1 MIFARGRLV
10 RRKRG
15 VAAIFS
21 AIILFA
27 MIATALLGY
36 IVFINNSN
44 LLASQ
49 ANQARQ
55 NQNQAGSQE
64 RLSLAVY
71 RVSGGSHNNWLW
83 VEAYNTGGVP
93 VTIIAV
99 SVTNSAGHFVSNSN
113 TSSKSPYLVGQPDL
127 NVSLPLTLGAG
138 VNTTA
143 MTGCTTGKGCSIGI
157 NPAALPGYTSGTTVL
172 VNVLTSTGN
181 VFATP
186 YPKVARTATVSG
198 TTTSSQSSTT
208 TAVTTAAGTSTVTQ
222 TTSTTIACSNCG
234 TTTIVGQGTPS
245 LVASFSACPLA
256 GCSSSKYLL
265 NGGAIT
271 LTGNVTNRY
280 TQTITG
286 VQIVIAP
293 VSGIPTGTAYV
304 TRNGVCTPSSV
315 NLAAGQSAL
324 FSCQYTGFSGSSGGS
339 ITFAGYAI
347 GTYLAS
353 KTTSAEATS
362 NPLQIGN
369 VVNTGPWSQSYF
381 TYNFESSEQLT
392 PSSADYVSVGNDH
405 VSYTLNVRNDFN
417 GSLTILDET
426 FLIMMRKGADPTFFV
441 AQNVCYPGQTG
452 CGASPALTS
461 YSCYSGSSMTGCRT
475 VGVGAN
481 TTLIFAACPPTSA
494 SSPGSTSWVWVNSGG
509 GGGCGQTWTPVEGD
523 SVIAVIFYTIGSTT
537 SGTVYAQ
544 ALPFQSEILTYS
556 DSLAVSCTPSPILVG
571 STTTCTAT
579 VTSTT
584 GSVSPSGT
592 IQFTTSPTSG
602 AFSPISGVCTL
613 TTVSGTV
620 AKCSLT
626 FTPSAP
632 ATYVISAS
640 YAGDTSHGPASGVTN
655 VLAGYTATFDSPTI
669 RGAAD
674 VSSATTVLTVT
685 VGGTGS
691 TCTGGSATAV
701 TKSMLGT
708 SGYSTAI
715 LASGTQLC
723 YSYSTVASTTGGKQY
738 AWSATSGT
746 GSAAGLATQSG
757 SFALGAM
764 SSASATYTA
773 QYQVTFAQSG
783 LDGTATGTIV
793 TVNGNTEAYANLPY
807 VAWVTS
813 GQTVTFSWTSPT
825 VPSSVTNERFAFSAS
840 SQSSPY
846 TVSSA
851 VTITGTYKEQL
862 QNTFSASPDA
872 RATWD
877 VATSITITGTVLGTS
892 GSTICTIS
900 TANGGG
906 AAVCSGWADYNTASS
921 FSPTIVTVS
930 GSERWQAYGTSS
942 FTDTTGGNTHS
953 VNYYDQLQ
961 NTYKAT
967 PQAPATW
974 DAVYSIPVIGTVGGA
989 TGTTGCTITTSSGGG
1004 AVSCASWFD
1013 YNTIVT
1019 VTSPLTSGSERWI
1032 AAGVNTF
1039 TQTTGG
1045 NTNNVNYYRQY
1056 QNTYQ
1061 ATPSART
1068 TWDTGTSI
1076 PITGTYLGTTG
1087 STICTITISSGGGAV
1102 SCSGFADYNTQ
1113 ASFSVTSISIS
1124 GNERW
1129 MSSGAISFADT
1140 TGGNTHNVNFYNQL
1154 QNSYKS
1160 TPNGRATWDVVQTL
1174 TISGIQLGAAAN
1186 ICTVATASGGGA
1198 VTCTGWAD
1206 YNSLASYSPITISV
1220 SSNERWSAATPTSF
1234 TDTTGGNTHNVNYWD
1249 TLQNTYGVVT
1259 LGTGPPTWDA
1269 GLSFTFTGEVAG
1281 ATGST
1286 ICIVA
1291 PTSGGTAT
1299 ATCAGWA
1306 DYNTAVSAPTNPAG
1320 QGASIRWQVS
1330 GTSTFTQ
1337 TTAGNTNNV
1346 NYYKQLQNTYQAT
1359 PLART
1364 IWDTATAMTVKGTSF
1379 GTAGQTICTFT
1390 TVSGGGIISCSGWT
1404 DYNTAAS
1411 MTPTSISV
1419 STNER
1424 WQSSGASSWT
1434 QTTGGNVNNLN
1445 FYDQLQ
1451 NTYEATPTSPATW
1464 DAAYSITVTGT
1475 ATGTTGTTGCTIA
1488 AAKGGGAATCTGWF
1502 DYNTVV
1508 TVTSPVVS
1516 GSDRWAASGT
1526 NTFTQTTGGNTNNVN
1541 YARSFGLDPNTSSYN
1556 IARAASGTAA
1566 TTLTI
1571 STTNTNDLIFA
1582 CEYTVDTG
1590 ITQTISAAGLTWTPA
1605 GTSSITTNHGEVTC
1619 WYATAASA
1627 FSGGKSISFGTSS
1640 STSGGKVV
1648 LALAVTGNSLAL
1660 DGSAVFATGSSGLS
1674 SSVGLTTANAPD
1686 LIVGAVFTASSQ
1698 TSFTKGGSYGL
1709 ISSVVTGPSGADEDL
1724 LVSASGSQTVAFSW
1738 SSTSSYWIS
1747 VGLAIDPPAASA
1759 PQGSPLSLSTSDAN
1773 PTASL
1778 GAHLLGFGI
1787 LAALL
1792 DQPRFGATERWGV
1805 NSDRIGKKEIRP
1817 TASAA
1822 FGPASQPAEQVR
1834 PNSRKGDV
1842 SWDE

>member
-1 MIFARGRLV
+1 M
-10 RRKRG
+10 
-15 VAAIFS
+15 
-21 AIILFA
+21 LFA

-44 LLASQ
+44 LLAGQ

-55 NQNQAGSQE
+55 NQNQGASQE
-64 RLSLAVY
+64 SLSLSVY
-71 RVSGGSHNNWLW
+71 KVSGGSHNNWLW

-93 VTIIAV
+93 VTITAV
-99 SVTNSAGHFVSNSN
+99 SVTNSTGRFASLST
-113 TSSKSPYLVGQPDL
+113 TSSQSPYLIGQPDL
-127 NVSLPLTLGAG
+127 NVSLPLTLSAG

-143 MTGCTTGKGCSIGI
+143 MSGCTTGKGCSIGI

-172 VNVLTSTGN
+172 VDVLTSTGN

-186 YPKVARTATVSG
+186 YPKAVRMTTISSTAT
-198 TTTSSQSSTT
+198 SSVSSTNT
-208 TAVTTAAGTSTVTQ
+208 VVTTAAGTSTITQ

-245 LVASFSACPLA
+245 LVASFSACPSA
-256 GCSSSKYLL
+256 GCSSSKYIL
-265 NGGAIT
+265 NGGGVT

-280 TQTITG
+280 AQTITG
-286 VQIVIAP
+286 VQIVITP
-293 VSGIPTGTAYV
+293 VKGIPTGTAYV
-304 TRNGVCTPSSV
+304 TQNGACTPSSV
-315 NLAAGQSAL
+315 NLAAGHSTL
-324 FSCQYTGFSGSSGGS
+324 FTCQYTGFSGSSGGS

-347 GTYLAS
+347 GTYSAS

-381 TYNFESSEQLT
+381 TYNFESSKQLT
-392 PSSADYVSVGNDH
+392 PSSADYISVGNDH
-405 VSYTLNVRNDFN
+405 VSYFLNVRNNFN
-417 GSLTILDET
+417 GSLTILDES
-426 FLIMMRKGADPTFFV
+426 FLIMMRKGADPTFFI
-441 AQNVCYPGQTG
+441 AKNVCYPGQTG
-452 CGASPALTS
+452 CGASPTLTS
-461 YSCYSGSSMTGCRT
+461 YNCYSGSSMTGCTT

-481 TTLIFAACPPTSA
+481 TTLIFAACPSTSA
-494 SSPGSTSWVWVNSGG
+494 KSPGTTNWVWASSGG
-509 GGGCGQTWTPVEGD
+509 GGGCGQSWTPVEGD
-523 SVIAVIFYTIGSTT
+523 SVIAVIYYTIGSTT
-537 SGTVYAQ
+537 SGTVYSQ
-544 ALPFQSEILTYS
+544 ALPFQSEILTYA
-556 DSLAVSCTPSPILVG
+556 DSLAVSCTPSPVLVG
-571 STTTCTAT
+571 ANTTCTAT
-579 VTSTT
+579 VTSST
-584 GSVSPSGT
+584 GSISPSGT
-592 IQFTTSPTSG
+592 IQFATNPTSG
-602 AFSPISGVCTL
+602 VFTPVSGVCTL

-620 AKCSLT
+620 AHCSLE
-626 FTPSAP
+626 FAPSAP
-632 ATYVISAS
+632 ATYVIGAS

-674 VSSATTVLTVT
+674 VSSGTTVLTVT

-691 TCTGGSATAV
+691 TCTGGTATTV
-701 TKSMLGT
+701 TNSMLGT

-715 LASGTQLC
+715 LASGTNLC
-723 YSYSTVASTTGGKQY
+723 YSYSTVASTVTGKQY

-746 GSAAGLATQSG
+746 GSAAGLTTQSG
-757 SFALGAM
+757 SFSLGAI
-764 SSASATYTA
+764 SSVSATYTTR
-773 QYQVTFAQSG
+773 YQVTFAQSG
-783 LDGTATGTIV
+783 LDNTATGTV
-793 TVNGNTEAYANLPY
+793 LTVNGNTEAYANLPY
-807 VAWVTS
+807 AIWVTS

-825 VPSSVTNERFAFSAS
+825 IPSSATNERFAFSAS

-851 VTITGTYKEQL
+851 ITITGTYKEQL
-862 QNTFSASPDA
+862 QNTYSASPKA
-872 RATWD
+872 RSTWD
-877 VATSITITGTVLGTS
+877 TAASITITGTVLGTS
-892 GSTICTIS
+892 GSAICTIS
-900 TANGGG
+900 TTNGGG
-906 AAVCSGWADYNTASS
+906 DASCSGWADYNTASS
-921 FSPTIVTVS
+921 FSPTTVAVS
-930 GSERWQAYGTSS
+930 TNEQWKAYGTSS
-942 FTDTTGGNTHS
+942 FTDTTGGNTHT

-967 PQAPATW
+967 PQVPATW
-974 DAVYSIPVIGTVGGA
+974 DAAYSIPVTGTVGGTA
-989 TGTTGCTITTSSGGG
+989 GTTGCTIATSSGGG

-1013 YNTIVT
+1013 YNTVVT
-1019 VTSPLTSGSERWI
+1019 VTSSVTSGSERWI
-1032 AAGVNTF
+1032 ASGANTF

-1045 NTNNVNYYRQY
+1045 NTNSVNYYRQY

-1076 PITGTYLGTTG
+1076 PITGTYLGTAG
-1087 STICTITISSGGGAV
+1087 STICAITISSGSGTV

-1124 GNERW
+1124 GSERW
-1129 MSSGAISFADT
+1129 QSSGATSFTDT

-1154 QNSYKS
+1154 QNTYKS
-1160 TPNGRATWDVVQTL
+1160 TPNGKATWNVVQTV
-1174 TISGIQLGAAAN
+1174 TISGTQLGAAATV
-1186 ICTVATASGGGA
+1186 CTVATASGGGA
-1198 VTCTGWAD
+1198 VTCTGWDD
-1206 YNSLASYSPITISV
+1206 YNSLASYSPLTVSV
-1220 SSNERWSAATPTSF
+1220 SSNERWSAATPNSF
-1234 TDTTGGNTHNVNYWD
+1234 TDTTDGNTHNVNYWD

-1281 ATGST
+1281 VTGST

-1299 ATCAGWA
+1299 ATCTGWA
-1306 DYNTAVSAPTNPAG
+1306 DYSTAVSAPTNPAG

-1337 TTAGNTNNV
+1337 TTGGNTNNV

-1364 IWDTATAMTVKGTSF
+1364 TWDTATAMTVKGTSF

-1451 NTYEATPTSPATW
+1451 NTYKATPTSPATW

-1475 ATGTTGTTGCTIA
+1475 ATGTTGTTGCTITTTN
-1488 AAKGGGAATCTGWF
+1488 GGGAATCAGWF

-1516 GSDRWAASGT
+1516 GSDRWVASGT

-1541 YARSFGLDPNTSSYN
+1541 YARSFGLDPNTSSHN
-1556 IARAASGTAA
+1556 IARAASGTTA

-1590 ITQTISAAGLTWTPA
+1590 ITQTISATGLTWTSA

-1627 FSGGKSISFGTSS
+1627 LSSESISFGTSS

-1648 LALAVTGNSLAL
+1648 LALAVTGNGLTL
-1660 DGSAVFATGSSGLS
+1660 DGSAHFLTGSSGTS
-1674 SSVGLTTANAPD
+1674 SSVGFTTSNAPD

-1698 TSFTKGGSYGL
+1698 TSFTASGL
-1709 ISSVVTGPSGADEDL
+1709 LNSVVTGPSSADEDL

-1738 SSTSSYWIS
+1738 SSTSSYWIT
-1747 VGLAIDPPAASA
+1747 VGLAIDPPAAPALQSVRA
-1759 PQGSPLSLSTSDAN
+1759 FNSGSELAAQPLA
-1773 PTASL
+1773 
-1778 GAHLLGFGI
+1778 FGI
-1787 LAALL
+1787 LSGLVAFV
-1792 DQPRFGATERWGV
+1792 RVE
-1805 NSDRIGKKEIRP
+1805 
-1817 TASAA
+1817 SA
-1822 FGPASQPAEQVR
+1822 GQLAEQVR

-1842 SWDE
+1842 FWDE

>member
-1 MIFARGRLV
+1 M
-10 RRKRG
+10 
-15 VAAIFS
+15 
-21 AIILFA
+21 LFA

-36 IVFINNSN
+36 IVLISN
-44 LLASQ
+44 GSLLTGQ
-49 ANQARQ
+49 ANQTRQ
-55 NQNQAGSQE
+55 NQNQAASQE
-64 RLSLAVY
+64 GLSLSVY

-93 VTIIAV
+93 VTIVAV
-99 SVTNSAGHFVSNSN
+99 SVTDSAGRFASLSN

-127 NVSLPLTLGAG
+127 NVSLPLTLNVG

-143 MTGCTTGKGCSIGI
+143 MSGCTAGKGCSIGI
-157 NPAALPGYTSGTTVL
+157 NTKALPGYTSGTTVL
-172 VNVLTSTGN
+172 VDVLTSTGN
-181 VFATP
+181 VFAAP
-186 YPKVARTATVSG
+186 YPKGARTTTVSS
-198 TTTSSQSSTT
+198 TTTSSQSTT
-208 TAVTTAAGTSTVTQ
+208 TTTVTTAAGTSTITQ

-245 LVASFSACPLA
+245 LVASFSACPSA

-265 NGGAIT
+265 NGGGIT

-280 TQTITG
+280 TQKITG

-293 VSGIPTGTAYV
+293 VAGIPTGTAYV
-304 TRNGVCTPSSV
+304 TQNGVCAPSSV
-315 NLAAGQSAL
+315 SLNAGQSAL
-324 FSCQYTGFSGSSGGS
+324 FTCLYTGFSGSSGGS

-347 GTYLAS
+347 GTYLGS

-369 VVNTGPWSQSYF
+369 IMNTGPWSQSYF
-381 TYNFESSEQLT
+381 TYNFESSTQLT
-392 PSSADYVSVGNDH
+392 PSSADYISVGNDH
-405 VSYTLNVRNDFN
+405 VSYSLNVRNNFN
-417 GSLTILDET
+417 GSLTILDES
-426 FLIMMRKGADPTFFV
+426 FLIMMRKGSDPTFFV
-441 AQNVCYPGQTG
+441 VKNACYPGQTG

-461 YSCYSGSSMTGCRT
+461 YNCYSGSSMTGCTT
-475 VGVGAN
+475 VGAGAN
-481 TTLIFAACPPTSA
+481 TTLTFAACPPTSS
-494 SSPGSTSWVWVNSGG
+494 SSPGSTSWVWASSGG

-523 SVIAVIFYTIGSTT
+523 SVLAVVFYTIGSTT
-537 SGTVYAQ
+537 SGPVYSQ

-556 DSLAVSCTPSPILVG
+556 DSLAVSCTPSLVLVG
-571 STTTCTAT
+571 GTTTCTAT
-579 VTSTT
+579 VTSST
-584 GSVSPSGT
+584 GSIPPSGT
-592 IQFTTSPTSG
+592 IQFTANPTSG
-602 AFSPISGVCTL
+602 AFSPVSGVCTL

-620 AKCSLT
+620 AHCSLT

-674 VSSATTVLTVT
+674 VSSSTTVLTVT
-685 VGGTGS
+685 VGGTGP

-708 SGYSTAI
+708 SGYTTAI
-715 LASGTQLC
+715 LASGTNLC

-746 GSAAGLATQSG
+746 GSAAGLTTQSG
-757 SFALGAM
+757 SFALGAI
-764 SSASATYTA
+764 SSVSATYMT
-773 QYQVTFAQSG
+773 QYQVTLAQSG
-783 LDGTATGTIV
+783 LDGTATGTTV
-793 TVNGNTEAYANLPY
+793 TVNGNPEAYANLPY
-807 VAWVTS
+807 TIWVAS

-825 VPSSVTNERFAFSAS
+825 VPSSATNERFAFSTS

-851 VTITGTYKEQL
+851 VTVTGTYKEQL
-862 QNTFSASPDA
+862 QNTFNATPNA

-877 VATSITITGTVLGTS
+877 TASSITITGTVLGTS
-892 GSTICTIS
+892 GSAICTI
-900 TANGGG
+900 TTVNGGG
-906 AAVCSGWADYNTASS
+906 AASCSGWADYNTVSS
-921 FSPTIVTVS
+921 FSPTTVAVS
-930 GSERWQAYGTSS
+930 GTEHWQAYGTTS
-942 FTDTTGGNTHS
+942 FTDTTGGNTHN

-974 DAVYSIPVIGTVGGA
+974 DAVYNIPVTGAVGGTA
-989 TGTTGCTITTSSGGG
+989 GTTGCSIATSNGGG
-1004 AVSCASWFD
+1004 AASCSSWFD
-1013 YNTIVT
+1013 YNTVVT
-1019 VTSPLTSGSERWI
+1019 VTSPIISGSERWI
-1032 AAGVNTF
+1032 ASGANTF

-1045 NTNNVNYYRQY
+1045 NTNNVNYYRQH

-1061 ATPSART
+1061 ATPLART

-1076 PITGTYLGTTG
+1076 PITGTYLGTAG
-1087 STICTITISSGGGAV
+1087 STICTITISNGGGAA

-1129 MSSGAISFADT
+1129 QSSGTTSFTDT
-1140 TGGNTHNVNFYNQL
+1140 SGGNTHNVNYYNQL

-1160 TPNGRATWDVVQTL
+1160 TPNGRATWDVAQTL
-1174 TISGIQLGAAAN
+1174 TISGIQLGAGAN
-1186 ICTVATASGGGA
+1186 VCTVATASGGGA

-1206 YNSLASYSPITISV
+1206 YNSLASYSPLTISV
-1220 SSNERWSAATPTSF
+1220 GSNERWSAATPNSF

-1259 LGTGPPTWDA
+1259 LGVGPPAWDA
-1269 GLSFTFTGEVAG
+1269 GLTFTFTGEVVG
-1281 ATGST
+1281 VTGST
-1286 ICIVA
+1286 VCIVA

-1299 ATCAGWA
+1299 ATCTGWA
-1306 DYNTAVSAPTNPAG
+1306 DYNTVVSAPTNPAG
-1320 QGASIRWQVS
+1320 QGASTRWQVS

-1337 TTAGNTNNV
+1337 TTGGNTNNV

-1364 IWDTATAMTVKGTSF
+1364 TWDTATAMTITGTSL
-1379 GTAGQTICTFT
+1379 GSAGQTICSFT
-1390 TVSGGGIISCSGWT
+1390 TVNGGGAISCLGWT

-1411 MTPTSISV
+1411 MAPTSISI

-1424 WQSSGASSWT
+1424 WTSSGASSWT
-1434 QTTGGNVNNLN
+1434 RTTGGNVNNLN
-1445 FYDQLQ
+1445 FYNQLQ
-1451 NTYEATPTSPATW
+1451 NTYKATPTSPATW
-1464 DAAYSITVTGT
+1464 DAVYSIPVTGT
-1475 ATGTTGTTGCTIA
+1475 VTGTTGTTGCTIA
-1488 AAKGGGAATCTGWF
+1488 AAKGGGAVACTGWF

-1516 GSDRWAASGT
+1516 GSDRWTASGT

-1541 YARSFGLDPNTSSYN
+1541 YARSFGLDPNANSHG
-1556 IARAASGTAA
+1556 IARAASGSSA

-1582 CEYTVDTG
+1582 CEYTVNTG
-1590 ITQTISAAGLTWTPA
+1590 ITQTISASGLTWTSA

-1627 FSGGKSISFGTSS
+1627 LSSESISFGTSS

-1648 LALAVTGNSLAL
+1648 LALAVTGNSLVL
-1660 DGSAVFATGSSGLS
+1660 DGSAQFATGSSGTS
-1674 SSVGLTTANAPD
+1674 SSVGLTIANAPD

-1698 TSFTKGGSYGL
+1698 TSFTQGGSYGL
-1709 ISSVVTGPSGADEDL
+1709 INSVVTGPSGADEDL
-1724 LVSASGSQTVAFSW
+1724 LVSATGLQTVAFSW

-1747 VGLAIDPPAASA
+1747 VGLAIDPPAVPALQGNSLPQSA
-1759 PQGSPLSLSTSDAN
+1759 SDAK

-1778 GAHLLGFGI
+1778 GGHSLGFDV
-1787 LAALL
+1787 LVALGL
-1792 DQPRFGATERWGV
+1792 PLRQGATERWGV
-1805 NSDRIGKKEIRP
+1805 KSDRIGIKKTRL
-1817 TASAA
+1817 TASV
-1822 FGPASQPAEQVR
+1822 ASEPTNQATGQTR
-1834 PNSRKGDV
+1834 PNSRKGDAFRN
-1842 SWDE
+1842 E